1 MKYILVNSNNLR
13 NQLLSDEGV
22 DKSKIIEIKNGIKE
36 ISFERKDSTYIKKK
50 YKAKAD
56 FSKDNVIV
64 CLANLIPYKG
74 HIHLINSL
82 NIMNRSFKK
91 WKRALCSH
99 K

>member
-1 MKYILVNSNNLR
+1 MSRRSTITIKKISFIKFWENILHKKKYIVNSNNLR

-56 FSKDNVIV
+56 FQK
-64 CLANLIPYKG
+64 
-74 HIHLINSL
+74 
-82 NIMNRSFKK
+82 IM
-91 WKRALCSH
+91 
-99 K
+99 